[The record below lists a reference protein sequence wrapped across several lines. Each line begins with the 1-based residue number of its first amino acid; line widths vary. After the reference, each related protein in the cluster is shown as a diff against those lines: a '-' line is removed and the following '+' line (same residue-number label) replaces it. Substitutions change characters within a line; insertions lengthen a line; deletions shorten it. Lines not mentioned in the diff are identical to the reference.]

1 MEIEVTGSSSKESFA
16 MEVGGLKRKVVEE
29 KDQVRVTRKTLQAV
43 LEQCQRA
50 IESISNSEGG
60 IDDDDEDDKDDMD
73 PQGEA
78 SGVGLQRDQEVDEL
92 CDLLKSR
99 VQCSDFLEKLE
110 CARVPISENVS
121 EEGSSWDMVND
132 NDLWEDKDVDLDQE
146 DYVLVRQ
153 EDIVEG
159 IACFMAAYLLSLKQT
174 KVLEILVSGIRYF
187 YFKVFCGC
195 TFRHCLYDYSPL
207 NAKETSFFFLFQDL
221 SPNQLQEA
229 LSKTFSVKKKK
240 GKLRK
245 AWDGSKVVY
254 NVASWGAT
262 AIGIYQNPL
271 LLRAASKAFWV
282 SCNVLSKLI

>member
-1 MEIEVTGSSSKESFA
+1 MEIEVTGPSSKESFV

-60 IDDDDEDDKDDMD
+60 IDDDDEDDKDDVD

-78 SGVGLQRDQEVDEL
+78 GGVGLQRDQEVDEL

-110 CARVPISENVS
+110 CARVPVSENVS
-121 EEGSSWDMVND
+121 EGSSWDMVND

-174 KVLEILVSGIRYF
+174 K
-187 YFKVFCGC
+187 
-195 TFRHCLYDYSPL
+195 
-207 NAKETSFFFLFQDL
+207 DL

-282 SCNVLSKLI
+282 SCNVISKLI

>member
-1 MEIEVTGSSSKESFA
+1 MELEVAGSSNESFQ
-16 MEVGGLKRKVVEE
+16 VGEMKRKVVGEE
-29 KDQVRVTRKTLQAV
+29 DRVRVTRKTLQAV

-50 IESISNSEGG
+50 IELISNSEG
-60 IDDDDEDDKDDMD
+60 EV
-73 PQGEA
+73 
-78 SGVGLQRDQEVDEL
+78 SGVGLQRAQEVDEL

-110 CARVPISENVS
+110 CALVPVPENIS
-121 EEGSSWDMVND
+121 EEGGSWDMVNE
-132 NDLWEDKDVDLDQE
+132 NDLWEDKDIDLDRE

-174 KVLEILVSGIRYF
+174 K
-187 YFKVFCGC
+187 
-195 TFRHCLYDYSPL
+195 
-207 NAKETSFFFLFQDL
+207 DL
-221 SPNQLQEA
+221 TPNQLQEA

-245 AWDGSKVVY
+245 AWDGSRVIY

-262 AIGIYQNPL
+262 AIGIYQNPV

-282 SCNVLSKLI
+282 SCNVISKLL